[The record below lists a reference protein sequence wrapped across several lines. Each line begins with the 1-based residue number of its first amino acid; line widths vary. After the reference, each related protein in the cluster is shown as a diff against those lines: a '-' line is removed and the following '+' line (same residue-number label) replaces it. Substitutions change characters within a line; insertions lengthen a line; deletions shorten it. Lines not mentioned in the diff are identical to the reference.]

1 MNNLCMDC
9 KYLPARYIDPTGY
22 RPHFYAYE
30 EEHNKRRGSGY
41 NYFIGGH
48 IYAGS
53 GNHWADGM
61 DEDRDFNLMFSS
73 TFNDHYGEGAAE
85 KKRFTN
91 FIESNTKLSASG
103 ASALKFIDAVLNG
116 LSFYI
121 VTANGNS
128 VLISSEGEIGDAV
141 FSPTNALGFTNP
153 TAAVHLGTYDLFG
166 RTSWFKKLSR
176 NFLASMAWKGSK
188 NGLKEVHNTIDQE
201 FQKQVKYNN
210 SKKKPGMPL
219 DDASPLKVPKGVKMI
234 GKYGGWV
241 FTIYGVVDIN
251 NQWKNN
257 EISTGT
263 MILEQISNGIGAIP
277 AYGTG
282 WSVGWNFGKAGGPST
297 WYGRNDYKWFE

>member
-9 KYLPARYIDPTGY
+9 KSLPARYIDPTGY

-141 FSPTNALGFTNP
+141 FSPTNALGFTNH

-166 RTSWFKKLSR
+166 RTS
-176 NFLASMAWKGSK
+176 
-188 NGLKEVHNTIDQE
+188 
-201 FQKQVKYNN
+201 
-210 SKKKPGMPL
+210 
-219 DDASPLKVPKGVKMI
+219 PKGVKMI

-257 EISTGT
+257 EISTVV
-263 MILEQISNGIGAIP
+263 IEQISNGIGAIP

-282 WSVGWNFGKAGGPST
+282 WSVGWILKV
-297 WYGRNDYKWFE
+297 R